1 MVRGYTL
8 TISIHFDFDFLP
20 WLWPSPLSPV
30 DIPLEWFPLC
40 PPSCPPGTCPARS
53 LSPAACP
60 WSRCPTAA
68 TPFFRPPHCNRP
80 PLSLL
85 FTTRPG
91 LSQAVVCKQFSFS
104 TQVDIAPN
112 RALSSIPLPSSSPHP
127 GVPIR
132 DVKSNN
138 SSDFHLTLTPL
149 WLFFS
154 LLTMYFLHFLYVKH
168 IFHGFIGGLGSF
180 IVKNEVQP

>member
-91 LSQAVVCKQFSFS
+91 LSQVVVCKQFSFS

-112 RALSSIPLPSSSPHP
+112 RALSSIPLPSPSPHP

-132 DVKSNN
+132 DVISPVF
-138 SSDFHLTLTPL
+138 SQIIQAIFTFPWPPFDF
-149 WLFFS
+149 F
-154 LLTMYFLHFLYVKH
+154 FLHF
-168 IFHGFIGGLGSF
+168 
-180 IVKNEVQP
+180 